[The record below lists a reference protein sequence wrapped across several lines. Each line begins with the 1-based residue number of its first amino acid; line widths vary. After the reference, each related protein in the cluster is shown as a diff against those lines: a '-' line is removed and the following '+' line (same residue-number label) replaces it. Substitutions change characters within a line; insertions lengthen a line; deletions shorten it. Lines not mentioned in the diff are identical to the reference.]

1 VAPMPQAA
9 TFDEFYRSAFT
20 DVVRAVRFS
29 VDDRDLADDAVD
41 EAMVRA
47 CERWAEVAVMANP
60 EGWVYRVAMNVVR
73 NRQRRLG
80 VERRRGRTE
89 RTGQAAGY
97 ETAVADPA
105 IARAVASL
113 PLDLRAVVVLRFH
126 LDWSTEQI
134 AVALDIAPGTVKSR
148 LHRALRR
155 LEHLLE
161 ERP

>member
-1 VAPMPQAA
+1 MPRAV
-9 TFDEFYRSAFT
+9 TFDEFYRGAFGE
-20 DVVRAVRFS
+20 VLQAVRFS
-29 VDDRDLADDAVD
+29 VDDRDLADEAVD

-47 CERWAEVAVMANP
+47 CEHWSEVSAMANP
-60 EGWVYRVAMNVVR
+60 DGWVYRVAMNWAR

-80 VERRRGRTE
+80 VERRRGRAE
-89 RTGQAAGY
+89 RAG
-97 ETAVADPA
+97 EQWASHEPTFADPA
-105 IARAVASL
+105 IARALKTL
-113 PLDLRAVVVLRFH
+113 PLDQRAVVVLRFH